1 MQAMNPIIHR
11 LLLGLAM
18 VLVLI
23 AMPHPVLGALSD
35 PTVTVS
41 DYQVTPAVLLPN
53 DQGTITITI
62 ANTAQSSSA
71 TSSTVDTGSSGTTTT
86 STTKDIPVMI
96 ESVFM
101 YGKGI
106 EVVQGN
112 FAQVG
117 ALGPGQSTTLTF
129 LIQAP
134 AESGMYFPE
143 VWIRIP
149 EGTSVKYPIP
159 VNVNSPIS
167 IQKQAILV
175 LESAVPDVAN
185 PGEEIPVMLTVRN
198 DGQLMA
204 DDVTLRINM
213 STTVAPKSTD
223 NYLLGRIESGSQKTV
238 AAVLLSDKNTD
249 PGLIQIPV
257 TIQYNGVDG
266 TVYSKIG
273 AINVMMKG
281 KSELGF
287 VSVDTNPQ
295 RLAENTPFD
304 LTVRIENTGTGE
316 AKALSASIDLK
327 SEGTK
332 EAFIGK
338 IKPGNDAPAVFFL
351 EGLKSG
357 TYPYTMTIT
366 YTDDLGVHVV
376 TRDLSVRVPPADSS
390 GTIIFGL
397 IGLGLLAF
405 GVYRFW
411 YVPKKNGNG
420 SFPWVKK
427 N

>member
-1 MQAMNPIIHR
+1 MKGINPIFQR
-11 LLLGLAM
+11 LLLGLGM
-18 VLVLI
+18 LLLLI
-23 AMPHPVLGALSD
+23 AIPHPVLGALSD

-62 ANTAQSSSA
+62 ANTAQSSSETA
-71 TSSTVDTGSSGTTTT
+71 STVDTSSTGTTTT

-101 YGKGI
+101 YGKGV
-106 EVVQGN
+106 EVIQGN

-134 AESGMYFPE
+134 AKSGMYFPE

-149 EGTSVKYPIP
+149 EGSSVKYPIP
-159 VNVNSPIS
+159 VNVNSPIA
-167 IQKQAILV
+167 IQKRAILV
-175 LESAVPDVAN
+175 LESALPDVVN

-204 DDVTLRINM
+204 DDVTVRINTSAM
-213 STTVAPKSTD
+213 VAAKNSD
-223 NYLLGRIESGSQKTV
+223 NYLLGRIGSGDEKTV

-257 TIQYNGVDG
+257 TLQYNGVDG
-266 TVYSKIG
+266 VPYFQTG

-295 RLAENTPFD
+295 RLVENTPFD
-304 LTVRIENTGTGE
+304 LTIRIENTGSGE
-316 AKALSASIDLK
+316 AKALSASIDLP

-376 TRDLSVRVPPADSS
+376 TRDLSARVPPADSS
-390 GTIIFGL
+390 GTIILGL
-397 IGLGLLAF
+397 IGLGLLGF

>member
-1 MQAMNPIIHR
+1 M
-11 LLLGLAM
+11 LLL
-18 VLVLI
+18 LI
-23 AMPHPVLGALSD
+23 AIPHPVLGALSD

-41 DYQVTPAVLLPN
+41 DYKVTPAVLLPN

-62 ANTAQSSSA
+62 ANTAQSSSETA
-71 TSSTVDTGSSGTTTT
+71 STVDTSSTGTTTT

-101 YGKGI
+101 YGKGV
-106 EVVQGN
+106 EVIQGN

-149 EGTSVKYPIP
+149 EGSSVKYPIP
-159 VNVNSPIS
+159 VNVNSPIA
-167 IQKQAILV
+167 IQKRAILV
-175 LESAVPDVAN
+175 LESALPDVVN

-204 DDVTLRINM
+204 DDVTVRINTSAM
-213 STTVAPKSTD
+213 VAAKNSD
-223 NYLLGRIESGSQKTV
+223 NYLLGRIGSGDEKTV

-257 TIQYNGVDG
+257 TLQYNGVDG
-266 TVYSKIG
+266 VAYFQTG

-295 RLAENTPFD
+295 RLVENTPFD
-304 LTVRIENTGTGE
+304 LTIRIENTGSGE
-316 AKALSASIDLK
+316 AKALSASIDLP

-390 GTIIFGL
+390 GTIILGL
-397 IGLGLLAF
+397 IGLGLLGF